1 MATAYGSIKY
11 GTHIYGN
18 VPQAVQIIV
27 EGADESSR
35 ILRAG
40 FVIRDTIDT
49 IKTLSFEVL

>member
-18 VPQAVQIIV
+18 VPQGIQIII
-27 EGADESSR
+27 EGADESSN
-35 ILRAG
+35 ILRAN

>member
-1 MATAYGSIKY
+1 MATTYGTIKY

-18 VPQAVQIIV
+18 APQGVQIIV